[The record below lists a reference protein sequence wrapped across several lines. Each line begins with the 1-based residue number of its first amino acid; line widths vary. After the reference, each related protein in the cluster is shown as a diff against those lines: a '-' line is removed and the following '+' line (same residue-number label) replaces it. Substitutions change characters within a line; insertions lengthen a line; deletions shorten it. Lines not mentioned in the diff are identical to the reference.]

1 MIDIFKNRYVFMLSS
16 LIASGASYFLNVTLI
31 FLLEDKS
38 QYADYLSINSWAI
51 YFSTFFYL
59 SIIELYVS
67 PEGKSF
73 EISSL
78 LNSSFFTLISCS
90 VFFIFLY
97 FFVGYNYISFSV
109 LFTAIFYALI
119 KLITQYFI
127 FSSKTEGVV
136 LLRYGRSLLIGFSI
150 LILYLLKENYG
161 VILDAKGQLYV
172 QGIICCFISI
182 IVVFFFNIKFTF
194 NKTEVSDVLYI
205 FRYRIAKRN
214 FSMLFDMIHMPIMYY
229 IISDNSQFLN
239 SSFVYTLG
247 LVLPMAYVIS
257 VILKEQLMIKI
268 DSNGFNLATNISKW
282 MLFVV
287 TLSYISISILYVQ
300 GEGYQIFSLLLLGT
314 LISFSGCIGLN
325 IYRKGLEKYDLIT
338 NIVVMLLLLS
348 VFWLGIIE
356 SPQNQVFLSVIF
368 VSLKFTVQIL
378 LSLFGKE
385 EVGDF

>member
-1 MIDIFKNRYVFMLSS
+1 MI
-16 LIASGASYFLNVTLI
+16 
-31 FLLEDKS
+31 
-38 QYADYLSINSWAI
+38 
-51 YFSTFFYL
+51 
-59 SIIELYVS
+59 
-67 PEGKSF
+67 
-73 EISSL
+73 
-78 LNSSFFTLISCS
+78 
-90 VFFIFLY
+90 
-97 FFVGYNYISFSV
+97 
-109 LFTAIFYALI
+109 
-119 KLITQYFI
+119 
-127 FSSKTEGVV
+127 
-136 LLRYGRSLLIGFSI
+136 
-150 LILYLLKENYG
+150 
-161 VILDAKGQLYV
+161 
-172 QGIICCFISI
+172 
-182 IVVFFFNIKFTF
+182 
-194 NKTEVSDVLYI
+194 
-205 FRYRIAKRN
+205 
-214 FSMLFDMIHMPIMYY
+214 FDMIHMPIMYY

-338 NIVVMLLLLS
+338 NIVVMLFLLS